1 MQENAEE
8 IRKQIGH
15 RIKTRRVDKRMVQKD
30 LAEMVGANQTQVSA
44 WEAGRRVLRIEDA
57 IQVAKVLGTT
67 VGYLVGEQRAA

>member
-15 RIKTRRVDKRMVQKD
+15 RIKTRRVDKHMVQKD